1 MELSKRIFMAKLKTV
16 DQKNKASGDVEID
29 DSITDTP
36 YHKHV
41 VSEVVRQFLASKQQG
56 THSTK
61 NRSEVAYSTRKLYRQ
76 KGTGSARA
84 GSAKSPIRR
93 HGGTIFGPQF
103 RSHSI
108 RLNKKTRLLAAKSA
122 FAEKIRQDSVMV
134 LDKLELND
142 NKTKNLKSLLST
154 FDLPSKVLIVTDQIS
169 DNLRLASRNL
179 HGVHVLSHRSL
190 NVYEIMRNNK
200 VIFTKKALESFV
212 ERFSK

>member
-1 MELSKRIFMAKLKTV
+1 MAKLKTV
-16 DQKNKASGDVEID
+16 DQTNKTSGNIEFD
-29 DSITDTP
+29 DSIAETP
-36 YHKHV
+36 YHKNV

-56 THSTK
+56 THATK

-103 RSHSI
+103 HSHTF
-108 RLNKKTRLLAAKSA
+108 RLNKKTRLLASRSA
-122 FAEKIRQDSVMV
+122 FAEKIRQDGVVV
-134 LDKLELND
+134 LENLELND
-142 NKTKNLKSLLST
+142 NKTRNLKSLLSK

-179 HGVHVLSHRSL
+179 HNVHVLSHRSL

-200 VIFTKKALESFV
+200 VIFTKKALESYL
-212 ERFSK
+212 EKFSK

>member
-1 MELSKRIFMAKLKTV
+1 MAKLKTV
-16 DQKNKASGDVEID
+16 DQKNKASGNFEID

-61 NRSEVAYSTRKLYRQ
+61 NRAEVAYSTRKLYRQ

-103 RSHSI
+103 RNHSI
-108 RLNKKTRLLAAKSA
+108 RLNKKTRLLASKSA
-122 FAEKIRQDSVMV
+122 FAEKIRQDGVMV
-134 LDKLELND
+134 LDNLELND
-142 NKTKNLKSLLST
+142 NKTKNLKTLLST
-154 FDLPSKVLIVTDQIS
+154 FDLPSKILIVTDQIS
-169 DNLRLASRNL
+169 DNLRLAS
-179 HGVHVLSHRSL
+179 
-190 NVYEIMRNNK
+190 
-200 VIFTKKALESFV
+200 
-212 ERFSK
+212 

>member
-1 MELSKRIFMAKLKTV
+1 MQLSKRAFMAKLKTV
-16 DQKNKASGDVEID
+16 DQKNKASGNVEID

-93 HGGTIFGPQF
+93 HGGIIFGPQF

-108 RLNKKTRLLAAKSA
+108 RLNKKTKLLASKSA
-122 FAEKIRQDSVMV
+122 LAEKIRQDGVVV

-179 HGVHVLSHRSL
+179 HDVHVLSHRSL

>member
-1 MELSKRIFMAKLKTV
+1 MAKIKTL
-16 DQKNKASGDVEID
+16 DQTNKASGNIEID

-36 YHKHV
+36 YNRNV

-61 NRSEVAYSTRKLYRQ
+61 NRAEVAYSTRKLYRQ
-76 KGTGSARA
+76 KGTGSARS
-84 GSAKSPIRR
+84 GSAKSPLRR

-108 RLNKKTRLLAAKSA
+108 RLNKKTRLLATKSA
-122 FAEKIRQDSVMV
+122 FAEKIRQDDVIV

-154 FDLPSKVLIVTDQIS
+154 LKLNSKVLIVTDQIS
-169 DNLRLASRNL
+169 DNLQLASRNL
-179 HGVHVLSHRSL
+179 REVHVLSHRSL
-190 NVYEIMRNNK
+190 NVYEIMKNNK
-200 VIFTKKALESFV
+200 VVFTKKAIESFI
-212 ERFSK
+212 ERFKR

>member
-1 MELSKRIFMAKLKTV
+1 MAKIKTL
-16 DQKNKASGDVEID
+16 DHTNKASGNIEID

-36 YHKHV
+36 YNRNV

-76 KGTGSARA
+76 KGTGSARS

-108 RLNKKTRLLAAKSA
+108 RLNKKTRLLATKSA
-122 FAEKIRQDSVMV
+122 FAEKIRQDDVIV
-134 LDKLELND
+134 IEKLELND

-154 FDLPSKVLIVTDQIS
+154 LNLNSKVLIVTDQIS
-169 DNLRLASRNL
+169 DNLQLASRNL
-179 HGVHVLSHRSL
+179 REVHVLSHRSL
-190 NVYEIMRNNK
+190 NVYEIMKNNK
-200 VIFTKKALESFV
+200 VVFTKKAIESFI

>member
-1 MELSKRIFMAKLKTV
+1 MAKIKTL
-16 DQKNKASGDVEID
+16 DQTNKASGNIEID

-36 YHKHV
+36 YNRNV

-76 KGTGSARA
+76 KGTGSARS

-108 RLNKKTRLLAAKSA
+108 RLNKKTRLLATKSA
-122 FAEKIRQDSVMV
+122 FAEKIRQDDVIV
-134 LDKLELND
+134 IDKLELND
-142 NKTKNLKSLLST
+142 NKTKNLKSLLSM
-154 FDLPSKVLIVTDQIS
+154 LNLNSKVLIVTDQIS
-169 DNLRLASRNL
+169 DNLQLASRNL
-179 HGVHVLSHRSL
+179 REVHVLSHRSL
-190 NVYEIMRNNK
+190 NVYEIMKNNK
-200 VIFTKKALESFV
+200 VVFTKKAIESFI
-212 ERFSK
+212 ERFKR

>member
-1 MELSKRIFMAKLKTV
+1 MELNKRAFMAKLKTV
-16 DQKNKASGDVEID
+16 DQKNKASGNVEID

-93 HGGTIFGPQF
+93 HGGTIFGPQL

-108 RLNKKTRLLAAKSA
+108 RLNKKTRLLASKSA
-122 FAEKIRQDSVMV
+122 FAEKIRQDGVMV
-134 LDKLELND
+134 LDNLELDD

-179 HGVHVLSHRSL
+179 HDVHVLSHRSL
-190 NVYEIMRNNK
+190 NVYEIIRNNK

>member
-1 MELSKRIFMAKLKTV
+1 MAKIKTL
-16 DQKNKASGDVEID
+16 DQTNKASGNIEID

-36 YHKHV
+36 YNRNV

-108 RLNKKTRLLAAKSA
+108 RLNKKTRLLATKSA
-122 FAEKIRQDSVMV
+122 FAEKIRQDDVIV
-134 LDKLELND
+134 IDKLELND
-142 NKTKNLKSLLST
+142 NKTKNLKSLLSM
-154 FDLPSKVLIVTDQIS
+154 LNLNSKVLIVTDQIS
-169 DNLRLASRNL
+169 DNLQLASRNL
-179 HGVHVLSHRSL
+179 REVHVLSHRSL
-190 NVYEIMRNNK
+190 NVYEIMKNNK
-200 VIFTKKALESFV
+200 VVFTKKAIESFI

>member
-1 MELSKRIFMAKLKTV
+1 MAKIKTL
-16 DQKNKASGDVEID
+16 DQTNKASGNIEID

-36 YHKHV
+36 YNRNV

-61 NRSEVAYSTRKLYRQ
+61 NRAEVAYSTRKLYRQ
-76 KGTGSARA
+76 KGTGSARS

-108 RLNKKTRLLAAKSA
+108 RLNKKTRLLATKSA
-122 FAEKIRQDSVMV
+122 FAEKIRQDDVIV
-134 LDKLELND
+134 IEKLELND

-154 FDLPSKVLIVTDQIS
+154 LNLNSKVLIVTDQIS
-169 DNLRLASRNL
+169 DNLQLASRNL
-179 HGVHVLSHRSL
+179 REVHVLSHCSL
-190 NVYEIMRNNK
+190 NVYEIMKNNK
-200 VIFTKKALESFV
+200 VVFTKKAIESFI

>member
-1 MELSKRIFMAKLKTV
+1 MAKIKTL
-16 DQKNKASGDVEID
+16 DQTNKASGNIEID

-36 YHKHV
+36 YNRNV

-76 KGTGSARA
+76 KGTGSARS
-84 GSAKSPIRR
+84 GSAKSPLRR

-108 RLNKKTRLLAAKSA
+108 RLNKKTRLLATKSA
-122 FAEKIRQDSVMV
+122 FAEKIRQDGVV
-134 LDKLELND
+134 VIDKLELND
-142 NKTKNLKSLLST
+142 NKTKNLKSLLSK
-154 FDLPSKVLIVTDQIS
+154 LKLNSKVLIVTDQIS
-169 DNLRLASRNL
+169 DNLQLASRNL
-179 HGVHVLSHRSL
+179 REVHVLSHRSL
-190 NVYEIMRNNK
+190 NVYEIMKNNK
-200 VIFTKKALESFV
+200 VVFTKKAIESFI

>member
-1 MELSKRIFMAKLKTV
+1 MAKIKTL
-16 DQKNKASGDVEID
+16 DQTNKASGNIEID

-36 YHKHV
+36 YNRNV

-76 KGTGSARA
+76 KGTGSARS
-84 GSAKSPIRR
+84 GSAKSPLRR

-108 RLNKKTRLLAAKSA
+108 RLNKKTRLLATKSA
-122 FAEKIRQDSVMV
+122 FAEKIRQDDVIVM
-134 LDKLELND
+134 DKLELND

-154 FDLPSKVLIVTDQIS
+154 LKLNSKVLIVTDQIS
-169 DNLRLASRNL
+169 DNLQLASRNL
-179 HGVHVLSHRSL
+179 REVHVLSHRSL
-190 NVYEIMRNNK
+190 NVYEIMKNNK
-200 VIFTKKALESFV
+200 VVFTKKAIESFI

>member
-1 MELSKRIFMAKLKTV
+1 MQLNKRAFMAKLKTV
-16 DQKNKASGDVEID
+16 DQKNKASGNVEID

-61 NRSEVAYSTRKLYRQ
+61 SRSEVAYSTRKLYRQ

-108 RLNKKTRLLAAKSA
+108 RLNKKTRLLASKSA

-134 LDKLELND
+134 LDNLELND

-154 FDLPSKVLIVTDQIS
+154 FDLPPKVLIVTDQIS
-169 DNLRLASRNL
+169 DNLRLASRNM
-179 HGVHVLSHRSL
+179 HDVHVLSHRSL
-190 NVYEIMRNNK
+190 NVYEIIRNNK

>member
-1 MELSKRIFMAKLKTV
+1 MAKIKTL
-16 DQKNKASGDVEID
+16 DQTNKASGNIEID

-36 YHKHV
+36 YNRNV

-76 KGTGSARA
+76 KGTGSARS

-108 RLNKKTRLLAAKSA
+108 RLNKKTRLLATKSA
-122 FAEKIRQDSVMV
+122 FAEKIRQDDVIV

-142 NKTKNLKSLLST
+142 NKTKNLKSLLSM
-154 FDLPSKVLIVTDQIS
+154 LNLNSKVLIVTDQIS
-169 DNLRLASRNL
+169 DNLQLASRNL
-179 HGVHVLSHRSL
+179 REVHVLSHRSL
-190 NVYEIMRNNK
+190 NVYEIMKNNK
-200 VIFTKKALESFV
+200 VVFTKKAIESFI

>member
-1 MELSKRIFMAKLKTV
+1 MAKIKTL
-16 DQKNKASGDVEID
+16 DQTNKASGNIEID

-36 YHKHV
+36 YNRNV

-76 KGTGSARA
+76 KGTGSARS

-108 RLNKKTRLLAAKSA
+108 RLNKKTRLLATKSA
-122 FAEKIRQDSVMV
+122 FAEKIRQDDVIV
-134 LDKLELND
+134 IEKLELND
-142 NKTKNLKSLLST
+142 NKTKNLKSVLSM
-154 FDLPSKVLIVTDQIS
+154 LNLNSKVLIVTDQIS
-169 DNLRLASRNL
+169 NNLQLASRNL
-179 HGVHVLSHRSL
+179 REVHVLSHRSL
-190 NVYEIMRNNK
+190 NVYEIMKNNK
-200 VIFTKKALESFV
+200 VVFTKKAIESFV
-212 ERFSK
+212 ERFRK

>member
-1 MELSKRIFMAKLKTV
+1 MAKIKTL
-16 DQKNKASGDVEID
+16 DQTNKASGNIEID

-36 YHKHV
+36 YNRNV

-76 KGTGSARA
+76 KGTGSARS

-108 RLNKKTRLLAAKSA
+108 RLNKKTRLLATKSA
-122 FAEKIRQDSVMV
+122 FAEKIRQDDVIV
-134 LDKLELND
+134 IDKLELND
-142 NKTKNLKSLLST
+142 NKTKNLKSILST
-154 FDLPSKVLIVTDQIS
+154 LKLNSKVLIVTDQIS
-169 DNLRLASRNL
+169 ENLQLASRNL
-179 HGVHVLSHRSL
+179 REVHVLSHRSL
-190 NVYEIMRNNK
+190 NVYEIMKNNK
-200 VIFTKKALESFV
+200 VVFTKKAIESFI
-212 ERFSK
+212 ERFRK

>member
-1 MELSKRIFMAKLKTV
+1 MAKLKTV
-16 DQKNKASGDVEID
+16 DKTNKASGDIEID

-36 YHKHV
+36 YHKYV
-41 VSEVVRQFLASKQQG
+41 VSEVVRQFLASKHQG

-61 NRSEVAYSTRKLYRQ
+61 TRSEVAYSTRKLYRQ

-93 HGGTIFGPQF
+93 HGGTIFGPKF
-103 RSHSI
+103 HSHSI
-108 RLNKKTRLLAAKSA
+108 RLNKKTRVLATKSA
-122 FAEKIRQDSVMV
+122 FAEKIRQDGVIV
-134 LDKLELND
+134 LDNLELND
-142 NKTKNLKSLLST
+142 NKTKNLKSLLYS
-154 FDLPSKVLIVTDQIS
+154 FGLPSKVLIVTDQIY

-179 HGVHVLSHRSL
+179 PNVQVLSHRSL

-212 ERFSK
+212 DRLIK

>member
-1 MELSKRIFMAKLKTV
+1 MQLNKRAFMAKLKTV
-16 DQKNKASGDVEID
+16 DQKNKASGNVDID

-41 VSEVVRQFLASKQQG
+41 VSEVVRQFLASKHQG

-61 NRSEVAYSTRKLYRQ
+61 NRSEVAYRTRKLYRQ

-93 HGGTIFGPQF
+93 HGGIIFGPQF

-108 RLNKKTRLLAAKSA
+108 RLNKKTRLLASKSA
-122 FAEKIRQDSVMV
+122 FAEKIRQDGVMV
-134 LDKLELND
+134 LDNLELND

-179 HGVHVLSHRSL
+179 HHVHVLSHRSL

>member
-1 MELSKRIFMAKLKTV
+1 MAKIKTL
-16 DQKNKASGDVEID
+16 DQTNKASGNIEID

-36 YHKHV
+36 YNQNV

-84 GSAKSPIRR
+84 GSAKSPLRR

-108 RLNKKTRLLAAKSA
+108 RLNKKTRLLATKSA
-122 FAEKIRQDSVMV
+122 FAEKIRQDGVIV

-142 NKTKNLKSLLST
+142 NKTKNLKSLLSM
-154 FDLPSKVLIVTDQIS
+154 LKLNSKVLIVTDQIS
-169 DNLRLASRNL
+169 DNLQLASRNL
-179 HGVHVLSHRSL
+179 REVRVLSHRSL
-190 NVYEIMRNNK
+190 NVYEIMKNNK
-200 VIFTKKALESFV
+200 VIFTKKALESFI

>member
-1 MELSKRIFMAKLKTV
+1 MQLNKRAFMAKLKTV
-16 DQKNKASGDVEID
+16 DQKNKASGNVAID

-108 RLNKKTRLLAAKSA
+108 RLNKKTRLLASKSA
-122 FAEKIRQDSVMV
+122 FAEKIRQDGVMV
-134 LDKLELND
+134 LDNLELND

-169 DNLRLASRNL
+169 ENLLLASRNL
-179 HGVHVLSHRSL
+179 KDVNVLSHRSL
-190 NVYEIMRNNK
+190 NVYEIMRNK
-200 VIFTKKALESFV
+200 KLIFTKKAIESFV

>member
-1 MELSKRIFMAKLKTV
+1 MAKLKTL
-16 DQKNKASGDVEID
+16 DLTKKASGNVEID

-36 YHKHV
+36 YHKNV

-61 NRSEVAYSTRKLYRQ
+61 NRSEVAYSTRKLFRQ
-76 KGTGSARA
+76 KGTGSARS
-84 GSAKSPIRR
+84 GSAKSPLRR
-93 HGGTIFGPQF
+93 HGGTVFGPQF
-103 RSHSI
+103 HSHSF

-122 FAEKIRQDSVMV
+122 FAEKIRQDGIMV
-134 LDKLELND
+134 LDKLEIND
-142 NKTKNLKSLLST
+142 NKTKNFKSMLSNLE
-154 FDLPSKVLIVTDQIS
+154 LPSKVLIVTDQIS

-179 HGVHVLSHRSL
+179 KDVHVLSHRSL

-200 VIFTKKALESFV
+200 VIFTKKAIESFV

>member
-1 MELSKRIFMAKLKTV
+1 MAKIKTL
-16 DQKNKASGDVEID
+16 DQTNKASGNIEID

-36 YHKHV
+36 YNRNV

-76 KGTGSARA
+76 KGTGSARS
-84 GSAKSPIRR
+84 GSAKSPLRR

-108 RLNKKTRLLAAKSA
+108 RLNKKTRLLATKSA
-122 FAEKIRQDSVMV
+122 FAEKIRQDDVIV
-134 LDKLELND
+134 IEKLELND
-142 NKTKNLKSLLST
+142 NKTKNLKSLLSRLKL
-154 FDLPSKVLIVTDQIS
+154 DSKVLIVTDQIS
-169 DNLRLASRNL
+169 ENLQLASRNL
-179 HGVHVLSHRSL
+179 REVHVLSHRSL
-190 NVYEIMRNNK
+190 NVYEIMKNNK
-200 VIFTKKALESFV
+200 VVFTKKAIESFI

>member
-1 MELSKRIFMAKLKTV
+1 MAKIKTL
-16 DQKNKASGDVEID
+16 DQTNKASGNIEID

-36 YHKHV
+36 YNRNV

-61 NRSEVAYSTRKLYRQ
+61 NRAEVAYSTRKLYRQ
-76 KGTGSARA
+76 KGTGSARS
-84 GSAKSPIRR
+84 GSAKSPLRR

-108 RLNKKTRLLAAKSA
+108 RLNKKTRLLATKSA
-122 FAEKIRQDSVMV
+122 FAEKIRQDDVIV
-134 LDKLELND
+134 IDKLELND

-154 FDLPSKVLIVTDQIS
+154 LNLNSKVLIVTDQIS
-169 DNLRLASRNL
+169 DNLQLASRNL
-179 HGVHVLSHRSL
+179 REVHVLSHRSL
-190 NVYEIMRNNK
+190 NVYEIMKNNK
-200 VIFTKKALESFV
+200 VVFTKKAIESFI

>member
-1 MELSKRIFMAKLKTV
+1 MTKLKTV
-16 DQKNKASGDVEID
+16 DQKNKASGNVEID

-76 KGTGSARA
+76 KGTGSARS
-84 GSAKSPIRR
+84 GSAKSPLRR
-93 HGGTIFGPQF
+93 HGGTVFGPQF

-108 RLNKKTRLLAAKSA
+108 RPNKKTRLLASKSA
-122 FAEKIRQDSVMV
+122 LAEKIRQDGVVV
-134 LDKLELND
+134 LDNLELND
-142 NKTKNLKSLLST
+142 NKTKNLKSLLSK
-154 FDLPSKVLIVTDQIS
+154 FELPSKILIVTDQIS

-179 HGVHVLSHRSL
+179 HDVHVLSHRSL

-200 VIFTKKALESFV
+200 VVFTKKGLESFV

>member
-1 MELSKRIFMAKLKTV
+1 MQLSQRALMAKLKTV
-16 DQKNKASGDVEID
+16 DQKNKASGNVEID

-76 KGTGSARA
+76 KGTGSARS

-93 HGGTIFGPQF
+93 HGGIVFGPQF
-103 RSHSI
+103 HSPSI
-108 RLNKKTRLLAAKSA
+108 TLNKKIRLLAAKSA
-122 FAEKIRQDSVMV
+122 FAEKIRQDGVMV
-134 LDKLELND
+134 LDNLELND

-154 FDLPSKVLIVTDQIS
+154 FDLPPKVLIVTDQIS

-179 HGVHVLSHRSL
+179 PDVHVLSHHSL

-200 VIFTKKALESFV
+200 VIFTKNALESFV

>member
-1 MELSKRIFMAKLKTV
+1 MAKIKTL
-16 DQKNKASGDVEID
+16 DQTNKASGNIEID

-36 YHKHV
+36 YNRNV

-76 KGTGSARA
+76 KGTGSARS

-108 RLNKKTRLLAAKSA
+108 RLNKKTRLLATKSA
-122 FAEKIRQDSVMV
+122 FAEKIRQDDVIV
-134 LDKLELND
+134 IDKLELND
-142 NKTKNLKSLLST
+142 NKTKNLKSLLSM
-154 FDLPSKVLIVTDQIS
+154 LNLNSKVLIVTDQIS
-169 DNLRLASRNL
+169 DNLQLASRNL
-179 HGVHVLSHRSL
+179 REVHVLSHRSL
-190 NVYEIMRNNK
+190 NVYEIMKNNK
-200 VIFTKKALESFV
+200 VVFTKKAIESFI
-212 ERFSK
+212 ERFRK